1 MIISPYNIKK
11 YTDMKIY
18 IKVENTSFKLKIKN
32 KKFKQSSLDTGAMCS
47 QARYKMSL
55 IET

>member
-1 MIISPYNIKK
+1 
-11 YTDMKIY
+11 MKIY